1 MDNIGFHVPDI
12 RAFAAN
18 LDAVAKTN
26 IQLAPRPFD
35 PDSEGTAHL
44 ALLKKC
50 SNGHLLTSIWTAR

>member
-50 SNGHLLTSIWTAR
+50 SNGTF